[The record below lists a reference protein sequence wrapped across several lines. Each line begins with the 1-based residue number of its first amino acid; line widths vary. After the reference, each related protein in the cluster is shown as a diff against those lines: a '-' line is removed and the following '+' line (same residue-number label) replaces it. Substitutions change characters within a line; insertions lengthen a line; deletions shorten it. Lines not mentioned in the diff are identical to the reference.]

1 MGTSLSFNANG
12 NLVRDCDNCGQGGG
26 TRKRACTAKV
36 TSSNLRSQTRQTLG
50 WCPAPSLCSPCFK
63 AIGGSKVLHKDCHAP
78 AAQAQAQAD
87 AEQAR
92 LDAGDKAVISA
103 RMLDHGSVEVTFAG
117 PRYSD
122 HITLIMQ
129 DEQYDH
135 VTKPF
140 LSDYTGDLF
149 LKLIDNLGDVPVPQG
164 LRLPKSA

>member
-36 TSSNLRSQTRQTLG
+36 TS
-50 WCPAPSLCSPCFK
+50 
-63 AIGGSKVLHKDCHAP
+63 CHAP